1 MTRHGQQLSLA
12 VHLVAAQ
19 ARDRRLVRQ
28 FGPQQ
33 TPRTAGIERRHQVAN
48 AAFEMHAVAA
58 QAIVHQQALPV
69 VLFVQKQPPVSGA
82 VRSRLPLGEL
92 LPVARA
98 AALHQAR
105 NIPRAQTH
113 GVAEP
118 LPHMLHQAPQISQ
131 METCVQRGDLPVT
144 CAARYVA
151 MAGRM
156 PGIVVLAD
164 LVAARAG
171 SAGVVLVIEAPRRER
186 QDSGGGN
193 GQQRAAQNPA
203 LHTLRSL
210 RSLTMRALAG
220 YAVPM
225 MVSTGLTPPLVTCTL
240 PSITYKLS

>member
-1 MTRHGQQLSLA
+1 MPWQRTEPSLTTRRPWGPA
-12 VHLVAAQ
+12 GPP
-19 ARDRRLVRQ
+19 RCPRR
-28 FGPQQ
+28 
-33 TPRTAGIERRHQVAN
+33 
-48 AAFEMHAVAA
+48 
-58 QAIVHQQALPV
+58 
-69 VLFVQKQPPVSGA
+69 
-82 VRSRLPLGEL
+82 EL

-113 GVAEP
+113 GVGEP

-131 METCVQRGDLPVT
+131 METRVQRGDLPVT

-225 MVSTGLTPPLVTCTL
+225 MVSTGLTPPL
-240 PSITYKLS
+240 